1 MFHVA
6 PRGEKKDVK
15 EIPVPLGGEG
25 TKRLSAPAL
34 GESTQRGRGPLLR
47 ARRPGY
53 RREALTTV
61 AGNPATARPP
71 AQLTQLPEGLQNAE
85 ASLSGTEPPKDL
97 RAADEETPS
106 VMMQPNNKSHHED
119 GEKQHDLG
127 SS

>member
-25 TKRLSAPAL
+25 TKKLSAPAL
-34 GESTQRGRGPLLR
+34 GESAQRGRGPLLR

-61 AGNPATARPP
+61 AGNPRHSPP
-71 AQLTQLPEGLQNAE
+71 ARSAYTA
-85 ASLSGTEPPKDL
+85 T
-97 RAADEETPS
+97 
-106 VMMQPNNKSHHED
+106 
-119 GEKQHDLG
+119 
-127 SS
+127 